1 MKHIFIVNPAAG
13 GQDNTRKI
21 NEAVKSLAAQKGF
34 EYKVCISERPK
45 HAEEIVHKI
54 MKEYPDE
61 TVRFY
66 ACGGDGT
73 LNEVAQGVVHYEN
86 AQLTNLPY
94 GTGNDFIR
102 IFSKDGEFSLE
113 NLIDGEVMDID
124 YIETSKGVSVNITTI
139 GLDARVARGMQKY
152 KRIFKQNGQLPYVIS
167 IFENIVTPM
176 SRNLKIEIDGKD
188 VSGDYVVLLVA
199 NGNYYGGGFNPV
211 PDASV
216 TDGKLNVLLIKKLSR
231 LTVARVINA
240 YKNGEYKNYP
250 QYIDYFEAE
259 TVTVK
264 QNDKYIMD
272 LNLDGEVIGV
282 SEAKI
287 SNGQKKIHF
296 VVPKKSA
303 VHV

>member
-73 LNEVAQGVVHYEN
+73 LNEVAQGVVHYDN

-102 IFSKDGEFSLE
+102 IFSKDGEFSIE

-124 YIETSKGVSVNITTI
+124 YIETSEGVSVNITTI

-259 TVTVK
+259 TVTVQ

-287 SNGQKKIHF
+287 SIGQKKIHF

-303 VHV
+303 VHE

>member
-73 LNEVAQGVVHYEN
+73 LNEVAQGVVHYDN

-176 SRNLKIEIDGKD
+176 SRNLKIEIDGKA

-287 SNGQKKIHF
+287 SIGQKKIHF

-303 VHV
+303 VHE

>member
-73 LNEVAQGVVHYEN
+73 LNEVAQGVVHYDN

-259 TVTVK
+259 AVTVK

-287 SNGQKKIHF
+287 SIGQKKIHF

-303 VHV
+303 VHE

>member
-73 LNEVAQGVVHYEN
+73 LNEVAQGVVHYDN

-287 SNGQKKIHF
+287 SIGQKKIHF

-303 VHV
+303 VHE

>member
-73 LNEVAQGVVHYEN
+73 LNEVAQGVVHYDN

-124 YIETSKGVSVNITTI
+124 YIETSEGVSVNITTI

-250 QYIDYFEAE
+250 QYIDYVEAE

-282 SEAKI
+282 SETKI
-287 SNGQKKIHF
+287 SIGQKKIHF

-303 VHV
+303 VHE

>member
-73 LNEVAQGVVHYEN
+73 LNEVAQGVVHYDN

-124 YIETSKGVSVNITTI
+124 YIETSEGVSVNITTI

-259 TVTVK
+259 TVNVK

-287 SNGQKKIHF
+287 SIGQKKIHF
-296 VVPKKSA
+296 VVPKKYV
-303 VHV
+303 VHE

>member
-73 LNEVAQGVVHYEN
+73 LNEVAQGVVHYDN

-124 YIETSKGVSVNITTI
+124 YIETSEGVSVNITTI

-152 KRIFKQNGQLPYVIS
+152 KRIFKQNGQLPYIIS

-287 SNGQKKIHF
+287 SIGQKKIHF

-303 VHV
+303 VHE

>member
-73 LNEVAQGVVHYEN
+73 LNEVAQGVVHYDN

-124 YIETSKGVSVNITTI
+124 YIETSEGVSVNITTI

-259 TVTVK
+259 TVTVQ

-287 SNGQKKIHF
+287 SIGQKKIHF

-303 VHV
+303 VHE

>member
-13 GQDNTRKI
+13 GQDNTRII

-73 LNEVAQGVVHYEN
+73 LNEVAQGVVHYDN

-124 YIETSKGVSVNITTI
+124 YIETSEGVSVNITTI

-287 SNGQKKIHF
+287 SIGQKKIHF

-303 VHV
+303 VHE

>member
-287 SNGQKKIHF
+287 SIGQKKIHF

-303 VHV
+303 VHE

>member
-13 GQDNTRKI
+13 GQDNTRNI

-73 LNEVAQGVVHYEN
+73 LNEVAQGVVHYDN

-199 NGNYYGGGFNPV
+199 NGNYYGGRFNPV

-287 SNGQKKIHF
+287 SIGQKKIHF

-303 VHV
+303 VHE

>member
-73 LNEVAQGVVHYEN
+73 LNEVAQGVVHYDN

-124 YIETSKGVSVNITTI
+124 YIETSEGVSVNITTI

-264 QNDKYIMD
+264 QNDKYIVD

-287 SNGQKKIHF
+287 SIGQKKIHF

-303 VHV
+303 VHE

>member
-73 LNEVAQGVVHYEN
+73 LNEVAQGVVHYDN

-124 YIETSKGVSVNITTI
+124 YIETSEGVSVNITTI

-287 SNGQKKIHF
+287 SIGQKKIHF

-303 VHV
+303 VHE

>member
-124 YIETSKGVSVNITTI
+124 YIETSEGVSVNITTI

-287 SNGQKKIHF
+287 SIGQKKIHF

-303 VHV
+303 VHE

>member
-73 LNEVAQGVVHYEN
+73 LNEVAQGVVHYDN

-102 IFSKDGEFSLE
+102 IFSKDGEFALE

-124 YIETSKGVSVNITTI
+124 YIETSEGVSVNITTI

-211 PDASV
+211 PDASI

-287 SNGQKKIHF
+287 SIGQKKIHF

-303 VHV
+303 VHE

>member
-21 NEAVKSLAAQKGF
+21 NEAVKKLAAEKDF
-34 EYKVCISERPK
+34 EYKVYISEHPK

-54 MKEYPDE
+54 MKDYPDE
-61 TVRFY
+61 AVRFY

-73 LNEVAQGVVHYEN
+73 LNEVAQGVVHYDN

-124 YIETSKGVSVNITTI
+124 YIETSEGISVNITTI

-152 KRIFKQNGQLPYVIS
+152 KRIFKQNGQLPYIIS

-231 LTVARVINA
+231 FTVARVINA

-287 SNGQKKIHF
+287 SIGQKKIHF

-303 VHV
+303 VQE

>member
-73 LNEVAQGVVHYEN
+73 LNEVAQGVVHYDN
-86 AQLTNLPY
+86 AQLTNFPY

-124 YIETSKGVSVNITTI
+124 YIETSEGVSVNITTI

-152 KRIFKQNGQLPYVIS
+152 KRIFKQNGQFPYVIS

-287 SNGQKKIHF
+287 SIGQKKIHF

-303 VHV
+303 VHE

>member
-1 MKHIFIVNPAAG
+1 M
-13 GQDNTRKI
+13 
-21 NEAVKSLAAQKGF
+21 
-34 EYKVCISERPK
+34 
-45 HAEEIVHKI
+45 
-54 MKEYPDE
+54 
-61 TVRFY
+61 RFY

-73 LNEVAQGVVHYEN
+73 LNEVAQGVVHYDN

-124 YIETSKGVSVNITTI
+124 YIETSEGVSVNITTI

-287 SNGQKKIHF
+287 SIGQKKIHF

-303 VHV
+303 VHE

>member
-13 GQDNTRKI
+13 GQDNTRNI

-73 LNEVAQGVVHYEN
+73 LNEVAQGVVHYDN

-287 SNGQKKIHF
+287 SIGQKKIHF

-303 VHV
+303 VHE

>member
-13 GQDNTRKI
+13 GQDNTRNI

-73 LNEVAQGVVHYEN
+73 LNEVAQGVVHYDN

-259 TVTVK
+259 AVTVK

-287 SNGQKKIHF
+287 SIGQKKIHF

-303 VHV
+303 VRE

>member
-73 LNEVAQGVVHYEN
+73 LNEVAQGVVHYDN

-259 TVTVK
+259 AVTVK

-287 SNGQKKIHF
+287 SIGQKKIHF

-303 VHV
+303 VRE

>member
-21 NEAVKSLAAQKGF
+21 NEAVRKLAAEKGF
-34 EYKVCISERPK
+34 EYKIYMSERPK
-45 HAEEIVHKI
+45 HSEEIVRKV
-54 MKEYPDE
+54 MEEYPDE

-73 LNEVAQGVVHYEN
+73 LNEVAQGVVNYDN
-86 AQLTNLPY
+86 AQITNLPY

-102 IFSKDGEFSLE
+102 IFKEDGEFSLE

-124 YIETSKGVSVNITTI
+124 YIETNKGVSVNITTI

-152 KRIFKQNGQLPYVIS
+152 KRVFKQNGQIPYIIS
-167 IFENIVTPM
+167 IFENIVTHM
-176 SRNLKIEIDGKD
+176 SRNLKIEIDGID
-188 VSGDYVVLLVA
+188 VSGDYVVILVA
-199 NGNYYGGGFNPV
+199 NGRYYGGGFNPV

-216 TDGKLNVLLIKKLSR
+216 TDGKLDVLLIRKLSR
-231 LTVARVINA
+231 FTIARAINA
-240 YKNGEYKNYP
+240 YKNGEYKNLP
-250 QYIDYFEAE
+250 QYIDHFVAE
-259 TVTVK
+259 NIYVK

-282 SEAKI
+282 SEAEI
-287 SNGQKKIHF
+287 SVGQKKIHF

-303 VHV
+303 VHE